1 DSIEKITSM
10 DEGDY
15 EVALVVMDNDGATSL
30 SAIFISV
37 TAKTNTGGGSNDEGS
52 NTLLYGGGAAVVLGL
67 LGVVGLRYFRSE
79 EEDDW
84 GSWEETATPGPVN
97 LSCPN
102 CSGLITI
109 TTDQRPIQVGCPM
122 CQTQFVIRE

>member
-1 DSIEKITSM
+1 MTVTDDS
-10 DEGDY
+10 
-15 EVALVVMDNDGATSL
+15 
-30 SAIFISV
+30 
-37 TAKTNTGGGSNDEGS
+37 GGSGGWQGSIIVEENVVTSGGEDEEES
-52 NTLLYGGGAAVVLGL
+52 NALLYGGGAAVVLGL

-84 GSWEETATPGPVN
+84 GSWEETATLGPVN

-122 CQTQFVIRE
+122 CQAQFVIRE

>member
-1 DSIEKITSM
+1 MDCYFCTSFTYTWETTIIVEEKSVLNKIIEGET
-10 DEGDY
+10 
-15 EVALVVMDNDGATSL
+15 
-30 SAIFISV
+30 
-37 TAKTNTGGGSNDEGS
+37 EGS
-52 NTLLYGGGAAVVLGL
+52 NALLYGGGAAVVLGL

-79 EEDDW
+79 DEDDW

-122 CQTQFVIRE
+122 CQAQFVIRE